1 MADYGRLGE
10 LRSLMRKE
18 VPFIT
23 LTATATAAT
32 KAGIIKDLCMQ
43 GCIEV
48 LDSPNRPNTH
58 YSVVEVNIDDLYSTF
73 CWLIEALEKNNVSTP
88 KVIIFCRRK
97 QHMKELYE
105 LFSQCLGEGAYYR
118 PTGNEPRD
126 DRSRLFA
133 MYHKKTH
140 KLVKET
146 VEKEF
151 CKGDGVVRVLICSIA
166 FGMGIN
172 IKEAYLDL
180 HLGPSGD
187 LDDYLQEMGRIG
199 RDSSQIRARQIT

>member
-1 MADYGRLGE
+1 MLTINIFFRGKGHGSEEALRADYGRLGE

-32 KAGIIKDLCMQ
+32 MAGIINDLCMQ

-58 YSVVEVNIDDLYSTF
+58 YSTF

-126 DRSRLFA
+126 DRSRLFVN
-133 MYHKKTH
+133 
-140 KLVKET
+140 L
-146 VEKEF
+146 
-151 CKGDGVVRVLICSIA
+151 
-166 FGMGIN
+166 
-172 IKEAYLDL
+172 
-180 HLGPSGD
+180 
-187 LDDYLQEMGRIG
+187 
-199 RDSSQIRARQIT
+199 